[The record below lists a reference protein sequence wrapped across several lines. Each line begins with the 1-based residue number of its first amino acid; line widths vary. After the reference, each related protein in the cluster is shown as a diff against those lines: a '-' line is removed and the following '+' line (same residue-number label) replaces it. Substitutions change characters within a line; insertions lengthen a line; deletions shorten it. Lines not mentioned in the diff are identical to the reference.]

1 MKFNAKMLLLYAVTD
16 RAWVGTQTLLE
27 QIEDALK
34 GGATIIQLREK
45 KLDEDSF
52 VEEAIQVRDLC
63 HKYNVPLIINDN
75 VAVALKSGADGV
87 HVGIEDAPVAEIRK
101 RVSADF
107 IIGATCKTVEQ
118 AKLAEAAGADYMGVG
133 AVFPSPTKT
142 NAVRI
147 TNAQLREIVSAVSIP
162 AVAVGG
168 ISYDNVCQIQG
179 SSVSG
184 VAVVSAIFGAEDIEK
199 ATTLLKE
206 RVKAVVEK

>member
-1 MKFNAKMLLLYAVTD
+1 MKFNEKMLLLYAVTD
-16 RAWVGTQTLLE
+16 RAWVGKQTLLE

-34 GGATIIQLREK
+34 GGATFIQLREK

-52 VEEAIQVRDLC
+52 VEDAIQVRDLC

-75 VAVALKSGADGV
+75 VEVALKSGADGV
-87 HVGIEDAPVAEIRK
+87 HVGIEDTPVAEIRK
-101 RVSADF
+101 RVPADF

-118 AKLAEAAGADYMGVG
+118 AKIAEASGADYMGVG

-147 TNAQLREIVSAVSIP
+147 TNAQLHEIVSAVSIP
-162 AVAVGG
+162 AVAIGG
-168 ISYDNVCQIQG
+168 ISYDNVCEIKD

-184 VAVVSAIFGAEDIEK
+184 VAVVSAIFGAEDIEI

>member
-1 MKFNAKMLLLYAVTD
+1 MKFNEKMLLLYAVTD
-16 RAWVGTQTLLE
+16 QAWVGNQTLLE

-34 GGATIIQLREK
+34 GGATIVQLREK
-45 KLDEDSF
+45 KMDENSF

-63 HKYNVPLIINDN
+63 HKYHVPLIINDN
-75 VAVALKSGADGV
+75 VEVALKSGADGV

-118 AKLAEAAGADYMGVG
+118 AKIAEAAGADYMGVG

-147 TNAQLREIVSAVSIP
+147 TNEQLREIVSSVSIP
-162 AVAVGG
+162 AVAIGG
-168 ISYDNVCQIQG
+168 ISYENVCEIKG

-184 VAVVSAIFGAEDIEK
+184 VAVVSAIFGAGDIEK
-199 ATTLLKE
+199 ATALLKE
-206 RVKAVVEK
+206 RVKAVVEE